1 VLPAGTVVTLTAT
14 AAPGSVFTGFSG
26 GCRSS
31 STSCTLTLEASR
43 VVTATFA
50 SAAEPVA
57 DSPVS
62 LAIDA
67 AGDPLVP
74 SVRMND
80 ER

>member
-1 VLPAGTVVTLTAT
+1 
-14 AAPGSVFTGFSG
+14 VFTGFSG